1 MSVGK
6 IDRLL
11 ISEDTSPYS
20 ISRETW
26 ITLKNEEP
34 SPPPPPPPPL
44 PPSSSPPPLY
54 YYHHLSWW
62 ILVMGA
68 TSGLVEIRK
77 E

>member
-11 ISEDTSPYS
+11 ISEVDTSPYS

-34 SPPPPPPPPL
+34 SPPPPPPPP
-44 PPSSSPPPLY
+44 PPSPLY